1 MNKLPI
7 KYQLLITFIAW
18 AIWVIMILTNTSML
32 SEIQILNNLKN
43 HGVEFEA
50 EVIKATSNWQSLSYS
65 YTINGKQYTGGGEK
79 GAMKYPE
86 KWPQVGSKIKITY
99 DVTNPEVSKYGPVED
114 NLQSELIS
122 LFFILVVAPSVI
134 IISFYIRQRHILRK
148 RALTRRS
155 S

>member
-7 KYQLLITFIAW
+7 KNQLLITFVAW
-18 AIWVIMILTNTSML
+18 VIWVIMILTNTSML
-32 SEIQILNNLKN
+32 SEIHILNNLKN
-43 HGVEFEA
+43 HGVELEA
-50 EVIKATSNWQSLSYS
+50 EVIKAASNWQSLCYS

-86 KWPQVGSKIKITY
+86 KWPQVGSKINITY
-99 DVTNPEVSKYGPVED
+99 DATNPEVSMYGPVED

-122 LFFILVVAPSVI
+122 LFFILVVAPSAI
-134 IISFYIRQRHILRK
+134 IVTFYFRQRHILRK
-148 RALTRRS
+148 RALTSNS